1 MRYPKHLILDFENKK
16 VKNTNYY
23 WIINFINNFEKSPL
37 FFLENRKII
46 GFSSSEQKLKNKIN
60 KILKIKESGSNNF
73 WKNINKGK
81 EEEQFSKS
89 IRYFL
94 KFKTTKKNSNTWYQ
108 NININ
113 FLIKERLYTKLKYSR
128 SPAYDIVSGG
138 SAALLAGFLGF
149 LVSEKYGIELVD
161 SGDFYY
167 LIMYLGILCFA
178 VRPLVVT
185 ADTFKGFINLFSIF
199 EVVIFYKN
207 ILILIFYK
215 FKK

>member
-1 MRYPKHLILDFENKK
+1 
-16 VKNTNYY
+16 
-23 WIINFINNFEKSPL
+23 
-37 FFLENRKII
+37 
-46 GFSSSEQKLKNKIN
+46 
-60 KILKIKESGSNNF
+60 
-73 WKNINKGK
+73 
-81 EEEQFSKS
+81 
-89 IRYFL
+89 
-94 KFKTTKKNSNTWYQ
+94 
-108 NININ
+108 
-113 FLIKERLYTKLKYSR
+113 
-128 SPAYDIVSGG
+128 
-138 SAALLAGFLGF
+138 LLAGFLGF